1 MTAILEPPTVT
12 TGSPAPVVR
21 RQPVLPPAPE
31 AATPPPPAPPPA
43 PPAAPREKP
52 VLTPTGIRLLGA
64 AMVALFVLGVVI
76 EPAADGPQPVLSLAE
91 EIIATVMTLFMV
103 GALAGFLRGRRWAL
117 GPALGFGG
125 LLAVNVA
132 LCPTTGHHQLA
143 GWWFG
148 QVVIGAA
155 MVALPAAALLRT
167 RAG

>member
-1 MTAILEPPTVT
+1 M
-12 TGSPAPVVR
+12 
-21 RQPVLPPAPE
+21 
-31 AATPPPPAPPPA
+31 
-43 PPAAPREKP
+43 
-52 VLTPTGIRLLGA
+52 LTPTGIRLLGA
-64 AMVALFVLGVVI
+64 AMVALFVLSVVI

-91 EIIATVMTLFMV
+91 EIIATVMTLLMV

-117 GPALGFGG
+117 GPALGLGG
-125 LLAVNVA
+125 LLAVSVA